1 MEDDKDDK
9 DSLFELKAGAGSE
22 GEAKDSESKDE
33 ELGGSESKDV
43 AGPPPEADGGGGGG
57 GGEGAGVV
65 AQEAREEE
73 ERSGQPEGGAT
84 AAVTATCGRGAGDSK
99 DDAGKAGEAED
110 KGAED
115 LRDSHV
121 TEGQDATDAKQV
133 RTGGDFVYFVQCCP
147 NGRFPPWEILVAFP
161 KKSQL
166 QRFLMS
172 DLFCYPSF
180 SFNNNHNNHNNNG

>member
-43 AGPPPEADGGGGGG
+43 AGPPPEAEGGGGGG

-121 TEGQDATDAKQV
+121 TEGQDATDTKQV
-133 RTGGDFVYFVQCCP
+133 RAGRRLCVFCTVLSQWEISPMGNV
-147 NGRFPPWEILVAFP
+147 GRFPKEKPAADI
-161 KKSQL
+161 
-166 QRFLMS
+166 
-172 DLFCYPSF
+172 
-180 SFNNNHNNHNNNG
+180 FNE